1 VSESTPTR
9 SNADDGSPDLGSLAS
24 GEGVD
29 SWMAVEATR
38 RRRRLASARRRAP
51 SFDSAPY
58 GASALARA
66 RHLWTVRATAEHESA
81 LIFAGLLP
89 FALEAKASLDAQTVL
104 VGMAEDEL
112 RHAAICAEV
121 ARRLGGEPPPPA
133 PTTIPRGAR
142 PIEEQLL
149 RHVIYGN
156 CMTETVNAARLVD
169 AAEQARDPF
178 LRGALLELLADE
190 VRHAKFG
197 FVLLADWA
205 SFLASHPDARRAID
219 EFLPG
224 AFAALERTL
233 SGAGASRAG
242 FGDDD
247 LALGSPDP
255 GRLAEVFYR
264 TVEEAIVPGLDRA
277 GFAASAAWRSRA
289 RQTGP

>member
-1 VSESTPTR
+1 
-9 SNADDGSPDLGSLAS
+9 
-24 GEGVD
+24 
-29 SWMAVEATR
+29 MAVEATR

-51 SFDSAPY
+51 SFDPAPY
-58 GASALARA
+58 GAAALARA

-133 PTTIPRGAR
+133 PTTIARSGR
-142 PIEEQLL
+142 PIEEQLI

-169 AAEQARDPF
+169 ASEQARDPF

-197 FVLLADWA
+197 FVLLADWT
-205 SFLASHPDARRAID
+205 SFIASHPEVRRAID
-219 EFLPG
+219 EFLPA
-224 AFAALERTL
+224 AFRALERTL

-264 TVEEAIVPGLDRA
+264 TVEEAVVPGLERA
-277 GFAASAAWRSRA
+277 GFAASAAWQA
-289 RQTGP
+289 RDRNAAP